1 MLKGIMM
8 LILIMVTTSVYML
21 FENEPNNRTKNIYA
35 WTYWTM
41 VALTCIFGVKG

>member
-21 FENEPNNRTKNIYA
+21 FENEPNKNTKNIYG

-41 VALTCIFGVKG
+41 VVLTCIFGVKG